1 MNNMYGLLQLS
12 CLTSNICFLQCLLLL
27 VHVVPVPECNHPVH
41 TNLNL
46 MLILETKTGH
56 YANIQVVSQDVK
68 TESSSQVNKY
78 KSKHSSTY
86 THTVILALYI
96 SLHLDVFSRSVVLL
110 AAARC
115 GAPPHHTRWNTCTH
129 LTSRGGCS
137 RVSIN
142 IFLWLSKKE
151 RNREKKSSEVKQEG
165 AQDMLQWFS
174 NTWIKHWA
182 VPAVG
187 SGEHPLTDIWR
198 WHWCLTKTLILS
210 SVLLLWY
217 DKHLTTAKE
226 SIWFSFSLFIHLILL
241 WRHVF
246 SFFT

>member
-182 VPAVG
+182 WTPFNWYMKV
-187 SGEHPLTDIWR
+187 
-198 WHWCLTKTLILS
+198 TL
-210 SVLLLWY
+210 VLKLLWY